1 MEDSKKPNP
10 RYVAILA
17 GAACVILAVGWLARP
32 AEVAQHPVPLPSET
46 ELEQLARRAERRSLD
61 SMARYFAGAAR
72 DVESSI
78 GRVREAR
85 MSGIAWSDGVLVTGP
100 LAGGPGA
107 LAPLTVAAPFG
118 EANARPDI
126 VGPHLPLA
134 TLQGPAGLAGLVP
147 VHRAELAP
155 AAGDWMIAVW
165 RTETEP
171 AFAAGNFR
179 QLEAVTCGAMAAQ
192 ELGSSLSFTAAM
204 VGGGVFNID
213 GELLGMV
220 LTCGERVTAI
230 AAASIE
236 SMMTLES
243 TVDERIRGRY
253 GVVVAPL
260 SVDEAAYF
268 KRSGGLLVREIWK
281 GSAAGAA
288 GLRPGDIVT
297 ALGPQPVGKI
307 EDLQPLTDGT
317 GRPPELKVQR
327 GGKSLSVNLA
337 AAEAPGEPP
346 GSGAG
351 LTLAS
356 GSDPYRIVSVRP
368 GSPAARAGLQPGD
381 RLVGIDFAAPRS
393 PEQVRKRF
401 AAARPSP
408 LWLEVDRDAHRIG
421 ILLPQVPT
429 P

>member
-1 MEDSKKPNP
+1 MEDTRKPNP

-61 SMARYFAGAAR
+61 SMTKYFAGAAR

-78 GRVREAR
+78 GRVRDAR
-85 MSGIAWSDGVLVTGP
+85 MSGIAWTDGVLVTGP

-107 LAPLTVAAPFG
+107 QAPVAVAAPFG
-118 EANARPDI
+118 EAEARPDI

-147 VHRAELAP
+147 VRRAERPP

-165 RTETEP
+165 RTDTEP

-179 QLEAVTCGAMAAQ
+179 QLEAVACGVMTAQ
-192 ELGSSLSFTAAM
+192 ELGSSLSFTGAM

-220 LTCGERVTAI
+220 LPCGERVTAI

-236 SMMTLES
+236 SMLAREN

-268 KRSGGLLVREIWK
+268 KRPGGLLVREIWT
-281 GSAAGAA
+281 GSAAEAA
-288 GLRPGDIVT
+288 GLRPGDIVI
-297 ALGPQPVGKI
+297 ALGARAVGKI

-317 GRPPELKVQR
+317 EPSPELKVQR
-327 GGKSLSVNLA
+327 GAKSLSVNLA
-337 AAEAPGEPP
+337 SAAAAPGGAS

-356 GSDPYRIVSVRP
+356 GSDPYRIVSVQP
-368 GSPAARAGLQPGD
+368 GSPAAQAGLQPGD
-381 RLVGIDFAAPRS
+381 RLVRIDFAAPRS
-393 PEQVRKRF
+393 PDQVRKLF

-421 ILLPQVPT
+421 ILLQ
-429 P
+429 